1 VDLDGDGI
9 PDILSGSWPGHLYFF
24 KGKGKGQFA
33 AGVKI
38 KDRNGKEI
46 KLESASTVFA
56 ADWNGQGK
64 LDLLVGDILGHVW
77 FIPNEGTAKEPAFG
91 SARKLEAGGHF
102 IKVAGDSH
110 PVAADWDGDGQLDL
124 IVGTGDGS
132 VSWYRNLGTNKEPKF
147 VDAKVLVA
155 GNLNVPGEAEKP
167 KKQGCGQRTKVCVVD
182 WNGDGRLDLLV
193 GDFGYTQGEPPKL
206 TEKEA
211 AAAHKAQEDY
221 SKLIDKNQPL
231 LQEQA
236 KLSNPPDK
244 ETPEAKAER
253 EKQLKECE
261 KKLKMFQ
268 DESQKL
274 IAVIAKAQ
282 PKVEW
287 HGNVWLFLRKPAK
300 EAKAT
305 R

>member
-24 KGKGKGQFA
+24 KGKGKGQFEK
-33 AGVKI
+33 GEKI

-56 ADWNGQGK
+56 VDWNGDGL
-64 LDLLVGDILGHVW
+64 LDLLVGDIQGHVW
-77 FIPNEGTAKEPAFG
+77 FIPNEGTAKQPAFG
-91 SARKLEAGGHF
+91 SARKLEADGQV
-102 IKVAGDSH
+102 IKVQGDSH

-124 IVGTGDGS
+124 IVGSGNGS
-132 VSWYRNLGTNKEPKF
+132 VLWYRNLGTNKEPKL
-147 VDAKVLVA
+147 AAGKVLVPESKLA
-155 GNLNVPGEAEKP
+155 NSEPGKP
-167 KKQGCGQRTKVCVVD
+167 RKEGCGQRTKVCVVD

-193 GDFGYTQGEPPKL
+193 GDFGFTQGEPPKL
-206 TEKEA
+206 TEEEKKA
-211 AAAHKAQEDY
+211 AQRAQEDFG
-221 SKLIDKNQPL
+221 KLYEKYQSL
-231 LQEQA
+231 LQEQG

-253 EKQLKECE
+253 EKQLKEIE
-261 KKLKMFQ
+261 KKLKPFE
-268 DESQKL
+268 DERQKL
-274 IAVIAKAQ
+274 GAVITKAQ
-282 PKVEW
+282 PKTEW
-287 HGNVWLFLRKPAK
+287 QGYVWLYLRKPA